1 MAKNIFSMFQ
11 GYVPKPKRNVFDLSF
26 NNNFTTKFGQ
36 LTPVLCK
43 EVIPGDSFKIET
55 AAGLRLMPMAFPV
68 QTPMKAYVHYFYVR
82 NRALWKDWQDFI
94 TGTKSGLVPPYIGFN
109 SSEQKQEFFKV
120 GGIADYFGVP
130 NVIYN
135 GENFDSDEQSL
146 NDYNMPSV
154 EPGTGDNDTVQ
165 YVSIPNHYSHY
176 VALVGAFKDVAYPSL
191 IPAVAVT
198 QPNISTAGVH
208 GQPPVNFDK
217 AGNPSLDIVPDALNG
232 DLGNIIGLSAD
243 DLVIPFSAGGNIQ
256 ANATSFQT
264 LFDETE
270 SNNYCFAMKVY
281 DGVCPNFPSSFKFS
295 YSINTNI
302 GRGWDLP
309 VYLNTDTPTTANKTS
324 NPFGNGINTFN
335 PDCPSTSTKRFYFL
349 FVDDNGNV
357 MGYTQRDVELTY
369 SLTDN
374 IVKYSGEIDTPT
386 WNIEGQTASRLL
398 VFTHQ
403 SYRYGYNTRSA
414 LSFSSL
420 WTFNDTIETSIG
432 ISGNIQSISD
442 IDDTPYDNDILLN
455 ALPFRAYECIYNS
468 YYRNMQ
474 NNPYIL
480 NGVEEYNKFIPSNEG
495 GEDTNEYVLHQRNWE
510 YDFMTS
516 AVPSPQFGIAPLVGI
531 TMTGTATFQDDNGTT
546 YYAQAE
552 YDDDGTITGWSTHSS
567 NMPAGTLRML
577 MDSVGTGIS
586 INDLR
591 NVNSFQRFLENSLR
605 VGLKYRDQIKG
616 HFGVEVRYDELEMP
630 EFIGG
635 MSLDINVNQV
645 TQTADVAES
654 SYPLAGFAGQAGAF
668 GSSKHSVTKY
678 CDEHGFI
685 IGILSVVPVPVYSQL
700 LPKFFTK
707 NEQLDYFFPEF
718 GHVGYQPILQKEV
731 SPLQSYYSNSDLNN
745 VFGYQRAWYDY
756 IASTDEVHAQFRT
769 TLRDFVM
776 NRTFA
781 NVPALNEAFLLV
793 DPDQVNDVFL
803 STTDGEYSG
812 DSDKILGQL
821 YFKITKKSPI
831 PMLGIP
837 RLTD

>member
-94 TGTKSGLVPPYIGFN
+94 TGTKSGLVPPYISWN
-109 SSEQKQEFFKV
+109 TADYKKEFFKV

-130 NVIYN
+130 NVAYGGFGNAFDGEVAEFDQTYSEVVTAQNGASCSYNPITTTGGVIAATYFPWLSYNQYEAIYKRE
-135 GENFDSDEQSL
+135 GLISLEADTLVEN
-146 NDYNMPSV
+146 
-154 EPGTGDNDTVQ
+154 
-165 YVSIPNHYSHY
+165 
-176 VALVGAFKDVAYPSL
+176 
-191 IPAVAVT
+191 
-198 QPNISTAGVH
+198 STAVGTLKSDLYRTFTDRSSFLQMARTQLGVS
-208 GQPPVNFDK
+208 
-217 AGNPSLDIVPDALNG
+217 NPDGA
-232 DLGNIIGLSAD
+232 
-243 DLVIPFSAGGNIQ
+243 
-256 ANATSFQT
+256 
-264 LFDETE
+264 ETE
-270 SNNYCFAMKVY
+270 ELKCL
-281 DGVCPNFPSSFKFS
+281 PLL
-295 YSINTNI
+295 
-302 GRGWDLP
+302 DLFHFEGEQP
-309 VYLNTDTPTTANKTS
+309 LST
-324 NPFGNGINTFN
+324 NTFN
-335 PDCPSTSTKRFYFL
+335 FEYSFTLPSFYNDDLKHGSYDSL
-349 FVDDNGNV
+349 FIAFFDSNERCVAFKHVPCSQVEVVGTTYKYAGFIQLDESLEVQSFYVFSNGYVRNV
-357 MGYTQRDVELTY
+357 SSAY
-369 SLTDN
+369 N
-374 IVKYSGEIDTPT
+374 INGVSG
-386 WNIEGQTASRLL
+386 
-398 VFTHQ
+398 Q
-403 SYRYGYNTRSA
+403 SI
-414 LSFSSL
+414 
-420 WTFNDTIETSIG
+420 TFNGFTATITNPDMTNVIG
-432 ISGNIQSISD
+432 TGNLSN
-442 IDDTPYDNDILLN
+442 TPFDSEIKLN

-480 NGVEEYNKFIPSNEG
+480 NGVEEYNKFIPSKDG
-495 GEDTNEYVLHQRNWE
+495 GEDLNEYHLHQRNWE

-516 AVPSPQFGIAPLVGI
+516 SVPSPQFGVAPLVGI
-531 TMTGTATFQDDNGTT
+531 TMTGTATFQDDNGNT

-552 YDDDGTITGWSTHSS
+552 LDDDGTITGWSTHSS

-577 MDSVGTGIS
+577 MDNVGTGIS

-616 HFGVEVRYDELEMP
+616 HFGVDVRYDELEMP

-645 TQTADVAES
+645 TQTADVQDS

-668 GSSKHSVTKY
+668 GSSKHAVTKY

-707 NEQLDYFFPEF
+707 NEMLDYFYPEF
-718 GHVGYQPILQKEV
+718 GHIGYQPILQKEI
-731 SPLQSYYSNSDLNN
+731 SPLQTFYAGDDLNN

-756 IASTDEVHAQFRT
+756 LASTDEVHAQFRT

-776 NRTFA
+776 NRTFDSA
-781 NVPALNEAFLLV
+781 PALNESFLLV
-793 DPDQVNDVFL
+793 DPEQVNDVFL
-803 STTDGEYSG
+803 VTGDGEYG
-812 DSDKILGQL
+812 PESDKILGQL
-821 YFKITKKSPI
+821 YFKISKKSPI
-831 PMLGIP
+831 PVLGIP

>member
-1 MAKNIFSMFQ
+1 MAKNIFSLFQ

-43 EVIPGDSFKIET
+43 EVIPGDSIMIDT

-82 NRALWKDWQDFI
+82 NRALWNNWQDFI
-94 TGTKSGLVPPYIGFN
+94 TGTKKDLVPPYIAFGDGFG
-109 SSEQKQEFFKV
+109 EYRKKEFFKV

-130 NVIYN
+130 NTLYSSESN
-135 GENFDSDEQSL
+135 SDTIVL
-146 NDYNMPSV
+146 NDSASQTVNFVSSNDYSIPINMSLKLPNFVEYNFIPYLSYRQHMKLRASTPSV
-154 EPGTGDNDTVQ
+154 TDETYFENMDTVFNAIVSSMNSRLVGTTADSTFKNLNPNILPNPYDGLDSINNGVQ
-165 YVSIPNHYSHY
+165 SGYDVRCCPFISLGKFERLPDSMSLTSDIEFSIP
-176 VALVGAFKDVAYPSL
+176 L
-191 IPAVAVT
+191 
-198 QPNISTAGVH
+198 NISA
-208 GQPPVNFDK
+208 
-217 AGNPSLDIVPDALNG
+217 
-232 DLGNIIGLSAD
+232 SAASR
-243 DLVIPFSAGGNIQ
+243 IS
-256 ANATSFQT
+256 
-264 LFDETE
+264 
-270 SNNYCFAMKVY
+270 YR
-281 DGVCPNFPSSFKFS
+281 NFPIIF
-295 YSINTNI
+295 
-302 GRGWDLP
+302 
-309 VYLNTDTPTTANKTS
+309 VY
-324 NPFGNGINTFN
+324 
-335 PDCPSTSTKRFYFL
+335 R
-349 FVDDNGNV
+349 NGNV
-357 MGYTQRDVELTY
+357 IESVSYHRYNVQVEEISGSQCVVKFSVPYALLAFDSMELFTYMPSDLSGSSTLISNSTFELTSYMSDSYTY
-369 SLTDN
+369 SVGLSSN
-374 IVKYSGEIDTPT
+374 VIG
-386 WNIEGQTASRLL
+386 
-398 VFTHQ
+398 
-403 SYRYGYNTRSA
+403 SYN
-414 LSFSSL
+414 
-420 WTFNDTIETSIG
+420 
-432 ISGNIQSISD
+432 ISD
-442 IDDTPYDNDILLN
+442 LDTNPYVDSIKLS

-480 NGVEEYNKFIPSNEG
+480 NGETEYNKFIPSKEG
-495 GEDTNEYVLHQRNWE
+495 GADYNYYPLHFRNWE
-510 YDFMTS
+510 YDFLTS

-531 TMTGTATFQDDNGTT
+531 TMTGAATFADEDGNT

-552 YDDDGTITGWSTHSS
+552 LDSDGTITGWSTHSS

-616 HFGVEVRYDELEMP
+616 HFGVEVRYDELDMP

-645 TQTADVAES
+645 TQTADVQDS
-654 SYPLAGFAGQAGAF
+654 QYPLAGFAGQGGAF
-668 GSSKHSVTKY
+668 GSSNHSVTKY

-700 LPKFFTK
+700 LPKFFLK

-718 GHVGYQPILQKEV
+718 GHIGYQPILQKEV
-731 SPLQSYYSNSDLNN
+731 SPLQSFYTGGDLNK

-756 IASTDEVHAQFRT
+756 IASTDEVHGQFRT

-776 NRTFA
+776 NRTFE
-781 NVPALNEAFLLV
+781 NEPLLNEDFLLV
-793 DPDQVNDVFL
+793 DPEQVNDVFL
-803 STTDGEYSG
+803 STESGEYSPE
-812 DSDKILGQL
+812 SDKILGQL

-831 PMLGIP
+831 PKLGIP

>member
-1 MAKNIFSMFQ
+1 MAKNIFSLFQ

-43 EVIPGDSFKIET
+43 EVIPGDSIKIDT

-94 TGTKSGLVPPYIGFN
+94 TGTKKDLVPPYIAFGD
-109 SSEQKQEFFKV
+109 SSKAVQKYDGSEDARKKEFFKV
-120 GGIADYFGVP
+120 GGNADYFGVP
-130 NVIYN
+130 NVIYGKYGSVLPFN
-135 GENFDSDEQSL
+135 VLASFKSLIYETNNHLIEGYFTNFVKSEFAPYMSQSL
-146 NDYNMPSV
+146 Q
-154 EPGTGDNDTVQ
+154 GTGDNDVEHYYSVNDIDLVGSLRNTVFGDFDTD
-165 YVSIPNHYSHY
+165 YTSGIGTTTWYAGNTDGVSPLQLVGHFESDKLNFNNLQKLDLVLKFYSVIRTNNIYQNTYNRMPIY
-176 VALVGAFKDVAYPSL
+176 VAGYDATGRYTFLQSLKGSWEFYFGEDNYHTGAVIGRFNLNDMLGLYSDVVGLDVFMYPLTMYNSH
-191 IPAVAVT
+191 T
-198 QPNISTAGVH
+198 STESEPYSGVH
-208 GQPPVNFDK
+208 TFATAYSSLEIFDDVD
-217 AGNPSLDIVPDALNG
+217 LDDFVP
-232 DLGNIIGLSAD
+232 
-243 DLVIPFSAGGNIQ
+243 
-256 ANATSFQT
+256 
-264 LFDETE
+264 
-270 SNNYCFAMKVY
+270 
-281 DGVCPNFPSSFKFS
+281 
-295 YSINTNI
+295 
-302 GRGWDLP
+302 
-309 VYLNTDTPTTANKTS
+309 
-324 NPFGNGINTFN
+324 
-335 PDCPSTSTKRFYFL
+335 
-349 FVDDNGNV
+349 
-357 MGYTQRDVELTY
+357 
-369 SLTDN
+369 
-374 IVKYSGEIDTPT
+374 
-386 WNIEGQTASRLL
+386 
-398 VFTHQ
+398 
-403 SYRYGYNTRSA
+403 YGY
-414 LSFSSL
+414 FSSL
-420 WTFNDTIETSIG
+420 DFTGNGGKESVPIG
-432 ISGNIQSISD
+432 DGNFSL
-442 IDDTPYDNDILLN
+442 TPYDDSIKLN

-480 NGVEEYNKFIPSNEG
+480 NGETEYNKFIPSKDG
-495 GEDTNEYVLHQRNWE
+495 GPDYNYYPLHRRNWE

-516 AVPSPQFGIAPLVGI
+516 SVPSPQFGIAPLVGI
-531 TMTGTATFQDDNGTT
+531 TMTGAAKFADEDGNT

-552 YDDDGTITGWSTHSS
+552 LDSDGTITGWSTHSS

-616 HFGVEVRYDELEMP
+616 HFGVEVRYDELDMP

-645 TQTADVAES
+645 TQTADVQES
-654 SYPLAGFAGQAGAF
+654 SYPLAGFAGQGGAF
-668 GSSKHSVTKY
+668 GSSNHSVTKY

-700 LPKFFTK
+700 LPKFFLK

-718 GHVGYQPILQKEV
+718 GHIGYQPILQKEI
-731 SPLQSYYSNSDLNN
+731 SPLQSFYGDGDINK

-756 IASTDEVHAQFRT
+756 IASIDEVHGQFRT

-776 NRTFA
+776 NRTFE
-781 NVPALNEAFLLV
+781 NEPLLNEDFLLV
-793 DPDQVNDVFL
+793 DPEQVNDVFL
-803 STTDGEYSG
+803 STESGEYSSA
-812 DSDKILGQL
+812 SDKILGQL

-831 PMLGIP
+831 PKLGIP